1 MKKKI
6 IILAAALI
14 LLTGCS
20 TTYDLYLDENSI
32 TEKTYIYDNTKL
44 LEELEYYDMD
54 KGNEISIDLYANEVA
69 AFEKDFKYE
78 KEEIKTNNGNDFG
91 YRYNNT
97 YKYNEFN
104 KSSMITD
111 CYDKIEINSNDK
123 ISIKTSNEFKCFD
136 KYSLLNDVTVKI
148 HYTGKVLSTNA
159 NKKENGIYTWKIT
172 KDNYQNSSIVFNAE
186 KVKTKVFSTFQLV
199 GLIVFTILTIIT
211 YILYKRKNSGK
222 V

>member
-69 AFEKDFKYE
+69 AFEKDFK
-78 KEEIKTNNGNDFG
+78 
-91 YRYNNT
+91 
-97 YKYNEFN
+97 
-104 KSSMITD
+104 
-111 CYDKIEINSNDK
+111 
-123 ISIKTSNEFKCFD
+123 
-136 KYSLLNDVTVKI
+136 
-148 HYTGKVLSTNA
+148 
-159 NKKENGIYTWKIT
+159 
-172 KDNYQNSSIVFNAE
+172 
-186 KVKTKVFSTFQLV
+186 
-199 GLIVFTILTIIT
+199 
-211 YILYKRKNSGK
+211 
-222 V
+222 

>member
-97 YKYNEFN
+97 YKFLSKACIETYAKNLFKQT
-104 KSSMITD
+104 KSNSLSQAALETLAIIAYKQPITRVE
-111 CYDKIEINSNDK
+111 IEEIRGVQADMMLRK
-123 ISIKTSNEFKCFD
+123 LQAF
-136 KYSLLNDVTVKI
+136 
-148 HYTGKVLSTNA
+148 
-159 NKKENGIYTWKIT
+159 
-172 KDNYQNSSIVFNAE
+172 
-186 KVKTKVFSTFQLV
+186 
-199 GLIVFTILTIIT
+199 GLIKEAGRSEAAGRP
-211 YILYKRKNSGK
+211 ILYEVTDEFLDSFKLLSLDELPELPDFSKEDENEELFD
-222 V
+222 

>member
-1 MKKKI
+1 M
-6 IILAAALI
+6 
-14 LLTGCS
+14 
-20 TTYDLYLDENSI
+20 
-32 TEKTYIYDNTKL
+32 TKQ
-44 LEELEYYDMD
+44 
-54 KGNEISIDLYANEVA
+54 
-69 AFEKDFKYE
+69 
-78 KEEIKTNNGNDFG
+78 
-91 YRYNNT
+91 
-97 YKYNEFN
+97 
-104 KSSMITD
+104 
-111 CYDKIEINSNDK
+111 
-123 ISIKTSNEFKCFD
+123 
-136 KYSLLNDVTVKI
+136 KYSLLDDVTVKI